1 MVMEMRL
8 SLKKCLPLV
17 LFIFSC
23 FHLSA
28 QVDTAAV
35 DSKKTLVGEPAA
47 MTMAAGPARGA
58 LEIQISP
65 LQNVEDWT
73 TVAEGETRTLRIATN
88 AGAAKVRFSLL
99 EGEEF
104 GAEIDSAGIF
114 TWTPSFDLVD
124 RLEKEKKFTI
134 HLEAFTDSL
143 TARKSIDFTV
153 VHVNRPPVVGEL
165 KNFYV
170 QYNVVN
176 TYQIDLNVVTDPDN
190 DPVVFRQIPSTMPE
204 GAQLT
209 EKGVFTWKPSLRQ
222 FNRLRDEPITMSF
235 IVEDQPAKAQ
245 VKGSFR
251 ILVTQMDLPPA
262 ITMIPHTSH
271 VTAKEN
277 ETINFKFFLSD
288 PNGDDDIVNFD
299 LVSEDLR
306 ITQKLLTQNSKTQ
319 WEFVWVPGYDFVK
332 DGFDS
337 TSLEVTFFVVDKSY
351 QRDEKKVKITVLNT
365 QDQEKIDRLYYSQY
379 KGALT
384 RIWDLLVQLSEK
396 EKEYYKKLRQSRKG
410 KTRLAITDA
419 SLGAITAVSPLMIE
433 DQKDKQMVTGIGG
446 ATVMTI
452 GTLEAAEVIS
462 KSPNE
467 IIQNLNKIIEKKN
480 ELLMHGNVF
489 ARRYSTVLSRRE
501 KDFQK
506 DMETLMSR
514 LIMKDM
520 ATLELDASWKN
531 PKKPTNE
538 ALMDY
543 FPDFVADENL

>member
-1 MVMEMRL
+1 MEMNL
-8 SLKKCLPLV
+8 SFKKIALLV
-17 LFIFSC
+17 VFACSFIT
-23 FHLSA
+23 LQA
-28 QVDTAAV
+28 QENATT
-35 DSKKTLVGEPAA
+35 DSMEVLVVEPA
-47 MTMAAGPARGA
+47 TMNDSGLARGS
-58 LEIQISP
+58 LELTVVPPSIE
-65 LQNVEDWT
+65 NWT
-73 TVAEGETRTLRIATN
+73 TVEEGETRTLRLMVNENMIN
-88 AGAAKVRFSLL
+88 VKYSLL
-99 EGEEF
+99 EGEDF
-104 GAEIDSAGIF
+104 GAEIDSAGNF
-114 TWTPSFDLVD
+114 SWTPSFDLVD
-124 RLEKEKKFTI
+124 RLEKEKKYTMHI
-134 HLEAFTDSL
+134 EAFTDSL

-153 VHVNRPPVVGEL
+153 VHVNRPPVVSDL

-176 TYQIDLNVVTDPDN
+176 SYQIDLNVVTDPDN
-190 DPVVFRQIPSTMPE
+190 DPVVFKQIPSVMPE

-222 FNRLRDEPITMSF
+222 FNRLKDEPITMTF

-245 VKGSFR
+245 VQGSFR

-262 ITMIPHTSH
+262 ITMIPHASH

-288 PNGDDDIVNFD
+288 PNGDEDIVNLD
-299 LVSEDLR
+299 IVSEDLR
-306 ITQKLLTQNSKTQ
+306 ITSKLLTQNSKTQ

-337 TSLEVTFFVVDKSY
+337 ASVEVTFFVVDKSY
-351 QRDEKKVKITVLNT
+351 QRDERKVRITVLNT
-365 QDQEKIDRLYYSQY
+365 QNQEKIDRLYYFQY
-379 KGALT
+379 KGSLT
-384 RIWDLLVQLSEK
+384 RIWDLLVQLTEK
-396 EKEYYKKLRQSRKG
+396 EKDYYKKLRKSRKG

-452 GTLEAAEVIS
+452 GTLEAADVIA

-467 IIQNLNKIIEKKN
+467 YIQNLNKIIEKKN

-506 DMETLMSR
+506 DMENLLGR

-520 ATLELDASWKN
+520 ATLELDAGWRN
-531 PKKPTNE
+531 PKKPTDD
-538 ALMDY
+538 ALMEY
-543 FPDFVADENL
+543 FPDFVVEENL